1 MVSYTYNSFY
11 CVMAGCLFTNGS
23 VVLCGFQ
30 PKLGKISG
38 FGGASKPFETPFETA
53 IRETLEELL
62 GVSEVPHELIAKMPH
77 CDRHIAYPAYTCFL
91 YSFDD
96 LETILRRARRYYV
109 TSEYYAEFPSTI
121 GELILRRHIS
131 EGMEVTDLFLSP
143 TDTGSTMCK
152 SFQKDLNT
160 ISDICLNNMD

>member
-1 MVSYTYNSFY
+1 MAAA
-11 CVMAGCLFTNGS
+11 AGCMFTNGR
-23 VVLCGFQ
+23 VVLGGFQ
-30 PKLGKISG
+30 PKISKISG
-38 FGGASKPFETPFETA
+38 FGGVSKPYETPFETA
-53 IRETLEELL
+53 IRETLEEIL
-62 GVSEVPHELIAKMPH
+62 GVSEVPHELIARMPQ

-109 TSEYYAEFPSTI
+109 TSDYYAEFPATI
-121 GELILRRHIS
+121 GELILRRNKS

-143 TDTGSTMCK
+143 TDTTIAMSK

-160 ISDICLNNMD
+160 IAGICLNNTD